1 MNCPGCGYANEEAAK
16 ACNLCGK
23 LLTVKAT
30 PAPVQAAAA
39 DRVPSWTNGAILCLL
54 FTPAVLLIVGLYM
67 LNREDDGMGPP
78 DGPPSSVWLWISSLG
93 CLAATLPLAAR
104 LAYAPHGATAIV
116 ALVWV
121 LDKLGNPAPASPLSW
136 LTFGGVALAWV
147 GRSGCT
153 RDIDGSKVL
162 GWARQGYRRLLRP
175 DRWAALRLIAGVILF
190 LAGIAFMVAAG
201 TALSRYIPVSR
212 PLARFLAIPAVFGG
226 FLAASGLSLF
236 EAPGSEGVK

>member
-1 MNCPGCGYANEEAAK
+1 MNCPGCGYANEGEAK

-23 LLTVKAT
+23 LLTAKAT
-30 PAPVQAAAA
+30 PAPAQAVAAG
-39 DRVPSWTNGAILCLL
+39 RVPSWTNGAILCLL
-54 FTPAVLLIVGLYM
+54 LTPAVLLIVSLYM

-78 DGPPSSVWLWISSLG
+78 DGPTSSVWLWISSLG

-104 LAYAPHGATAIV
+104 LAYAPHAATAIV

-121 LDKLGNPAPASPLSW
+121 LDQLGNSGPRSSLSW

-147 GRSGCT
+147 GRSDCR

-162 GWARQGYRRLLRP
+162 GWALQGYRRLLRR
-175 DRWAALRLIAGVILF
+175 DRWAALRLIAGGILF

-201 TALSRYIPVSR
+201 TALSRVIPVSK
-212 PLARFLAIPAVFGG
+212 PLARILALPTFLGG
-226 FLAASGLSLF
+226 FLAASGLSF
-236 EAPGSEGVK
+236 SEEVN